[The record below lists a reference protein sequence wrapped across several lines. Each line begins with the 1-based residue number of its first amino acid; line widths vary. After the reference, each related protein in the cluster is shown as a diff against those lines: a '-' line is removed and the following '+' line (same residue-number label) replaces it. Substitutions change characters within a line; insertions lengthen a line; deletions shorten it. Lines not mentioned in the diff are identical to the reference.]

1 MLLANKEIPTIAA
14 SERRERKSVALVAK
28 LNAAPELLVS
38 SSSRKLP
45 ITFIGAEERVLIA
58 NALLP
63 ASKMKTIS
71 ETPASHRTASA
82 FGENGLGLLSVV
94 LLSAYIPCKVL
105 REGILVDV
113 PYQSHCHILRIV
125 HKS

>member
-1 MLLANKEIPTIAA
+1 
-14 SERRERKSVALVAK
+14 VALVAK

-45 ITFIGAEERVLIA
+45 ITFIGAEESVLMA

-63 ASKMKTIS
+63 ASKIKTMS
-71 ETPASHRTASA
+71 ETPASHRTAIT
-82 FGENGLGLLSVV
+82 FGENGSGLLSVV
-94 LLSAYIPCKVL
+94 PLSAYTPCIVL

-113 PYQSHCHILRIV
+113 LYQSHCHTLRIV

>member
-1 MLLANKEIPTIAA
+1 
-14 SERRERKSVALVAK
+14 VALVAK

-45 ITFIGAEERVLIA
+45 ITFIGAEVRVLIA

-63 ASKMKTIS
+63 ASKIKTKS
-71 ETPASHRTASA
+71 ETPASHRTAST
-82 FGENGLGLLSVV
+82 FGENSSGLLSVV

-105 REGILVDV
+105 REGILVAV

>member
-1 MLLANKEIPTIAA
+1 M
-14 SERRERKSVALVAK
+14 ALVAK

-71 ETPASHRTASA
+71 ETPASLRTASA

-113 PYQSHCHILRIV
+113 PYQSHCHTLRIV